1 MLASKYSLLN
11 TKDRKFSFPRVREGT
26 DLEGNSNSDEPEDML
41 SDSLLCFAYFYT
53 LSFVSFAMLRA
64 SHLPTALI
72 ILEHFFFLLE
82 TLVQISLHMSGQ
94 PGTHIT
100 EVLLEPRMP
109 QLGEL

>member
-1 MLASKYSLLN
+1 MLLCPLFYTHLEVVLAREQTQPLD
-11 TKDRKFSFPRVREGT
+11 KDRKFSFPRVREGT

-72 ILEHFFFLLE
+72 ILEHFFFS
-82 TLVQISLHMSGQ
+82 T
-94 PGTHIT
+94 
-100 EVLLEPRMP
+100 
-109 QLGEL
+109 